1 MEEMHPLLSG
11 KVLSRK
17 DKERD
22 RDQEAAELSKMT
34 VVCNETARRD
44 YEVDHN
50 DAAKRNYDYYRDE
63 EQWSPDGVALNQTWT
78 YVHLKIK
85 NGSELV
91 VIRWET
97 KTLIKCPN
105 PTIGNTEA

>member
-34 VVCNETARRD
+34 VVCNETAGRD

-63 EQWSPDGVALNQTWT
+63 EQWSPDGVALNQT
-78 YVHLKIK
+78 
-85 NGSELV
+85 
-91 VIRWET
+91 
-97 KTLIKCPN
+97 
-105 PTIGNTEA
+105 